1 MATPTK
7 ATDNVAHAAVALA
20 VTIIVPTLISK
31 GHRRAIL
38 AGIAG
43 AVLHMMLDARG
54 CPKSRRTW
62 AAVPVIIRPRS
73 RFHHDRRR

>member
-43 AVLHMMLDARG
+43 AVLHMMLDA
-54 CPKSRRTW
+54 PLAQAMADHKLQ
-62 AAVPVIIRPRS
+62 
-73 RFHHDRRR
+73 F